1 MKKTLNFFDARDS
14 VDSFVGARIFETR
27 IDFYF
32 PLGIYFDP
40 TNLELCRKK
49 AFMILSVLSSASA
62 SNSLLDFSQDFLGSS
77 KDPFNSFLWVL
88 QDFDKNGL
96 YNLKTKEL
104 IKGYKGKINWKR
116 TFDSVPFVLDGD
128 LIYLEPVA
136 EKSSSVDTIITMIH
150 KYCLAL
156 SIEKIGWI
164 FGLENTET
172 ISELSESEKRYY
184 EYVLLKELRKT
195 FDDRRKILLSHL
207 LRIVNGAIGD
217 AQFADH
223 SELGTYKFS
232 RVWEYMI
239 QRVYGNLPLDEFFPS
254 ATWHLLDQ
262 GSFKSSELRPD
273 TVLELDGVLYIL
285 DAKYYKFGVS
295 RSGAD
300 SLPASD
306 SIQKQITYG
315 DHAALKFSRRFSK
328 GIRNAFVVPFC
339 GSEGINIEYA
349 GYATAAWRETDR
361 EDDMEYRKVHL
372 LLLDTEYLIRKY
384 QEKINNY
391 ENTKYLADKILKMDE
406 VWTWA

>member
-14 VDSFVGARIFETR
+14 VDGFVGARIFETK

-32 PLGIYFDP
+32 PLGIDFDP

-49 AFMILSVLSSASA
+49 AFMIFSVLSSASV
-62 SNSLLDFSQDFLGSS
+62 SNNSLNFSQDFLGSS

-104 IKGYKGKINWKR
+104 IKGYNGKINWKR
-116 TFDSVPFVLDGD
+116 TFDSAPFVLNDD
-128 LIYLEPVA
+128 LIYLDPIA
-136 EKSSSVDTIITMIH
+136 EKKSSVDTIITMIH

-156 SIEKIGWI
+156 SIEKVGWI
-164 FGLENTET
+164 FGLENIET
-172 ISELSESEKRYY
+172 ISELSEPEKKYY
-184 EYVLLKELRKT
+184 EHVLVKELRKT
-195 FDDRRKILLSHL
+195 FDDRRKMLLMHL
-207 LRIVNGAIGD
+207 LRIVNGSIGD
-217 AQFADH
+217 VQFTDH

-239 QRVYGNLPLDEFFPS
+239 QKVYGNLPLDEFFPS

-295 RSGAD
+295 RSGGD

-315 DHAALKFSRRFSK
+315 DHAALKFSRRFAK

-339 GSEGINIEYA
+339 GNRGAVIEYA
-349 GYATAAWRETDR
+349 GYATAAWRETER

-384 QEKINNY
+384 QEKINSY
-391 ENTKYLADKILKMDE
+391 ENSKYLTDKILEMDE